1 VDDVLYHVEA
11 DKTLRVI
18 PPRQDRET
26 LFHEA
31 HDGAFGAHLKDAKV
45 HSELS
50 RHYWWRGMRT
60 DIQWCR
66 TCLTCV
72 TRRASGSVKPPL
84 TPIPVSGPFDRV
96 GVDVVHFP
104 KSYDGNQYAVV
115 FMDYLTKWP
124 EIFPTSDQTALTIAK
139 LLVEKV
145 ISRHGVPV
153 ELLSDKGSAFLS
165 HLLQEVCQLLGIHR
179 VNTTAYHPQ
188 TDGLVERF
196 NRTLIDMLAKRVE
209 RSGRD
214 RDTQIPY
221 VLFAYRASLQESTG
235 ESPFFLMHGRD
246 PRLPTELL
254 MDLPSTRQFIDLDTY
269 KGEVA
274 ARFQNAWEV
283 AQAHVKKA
291 QKRQKTAYDR
301 QAKTPTY
308 QVGERVFIYMPA
320 AKATK
325 AYKFARPFHGPYR
338 ITAVHETGIEVRP
351 VDRPQ
356 EGSIRVALN
365 RVRRC
370 PEQIPDTFWPRK
382 SQLIVGSE
390 GA

>member
-1 VDDVLYHVEA
+1 MERDENRYH
-11 DKTLRVI
+11 
-18 PPRQDRET
+18 
-26 LFHEA
+26 
-31 HDGAFGAHLKDAKV
+31 
-45 HSELS
+45 
-50 RHYWWRGMRT
+50 
-60 DIQWCR
+60 
-66 TCLTCV
+66 
-72 TRRASGSVKPPL
+72 
-84 TPIPVSGPFDRV
+84 PVV
-96 GVDVVHFP
+96 
-104 KSYDGNQYAVV
+104 
-115 FMDYLTKWP
+115 
-124 EIFPTSDQTALTIAK
+124 SDQTALTIAK
-139 LLVEKV
+139 LLVENV

-153 ELLSDKGSAFLS
+153 ELLSDRGSAFLS
-165 HLLQEVCQLLGIHR
+165 HLLQEVSVVGDPSSQ
-179 VNTTAYHPQ
+179 YHCLPP
-188 TDGLVERF
+188 T
-196 NRTLIDMLAKRVE
+196 DMLAKRVE

-214 RDTQIPY
+214 WDTQIPY

-308 QVGERVFIYMPA
+308 QAGERVFIYMPA

-382 SQLIVGSE
+382 SQAKVLQSKTPPVAKCERRQSATTDHQDIAHSVWKGRLRNRL
-390 GA
+390 G